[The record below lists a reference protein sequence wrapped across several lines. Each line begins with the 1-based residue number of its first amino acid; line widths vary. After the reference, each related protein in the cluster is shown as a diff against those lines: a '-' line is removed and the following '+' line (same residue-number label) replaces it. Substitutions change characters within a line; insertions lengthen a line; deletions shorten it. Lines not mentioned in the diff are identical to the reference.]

1 MEVPHLFRN
10 AVTRFP
16 DCACVVEGD
25 RASTFREVDDRAA
38 RAAAAFSSLGFH
50 PHGSS
55 NSWRAIIGVPDDKLG
70 ERVHVL
76 VVLKTASAASD
87 TELIEFCRSRLANY
101 KVPKSIDIV
110 DVLPKN
116 ATDEV
121 LKREL
126 GESVA
131 KQTTPNV

>member
-1 MEVPHLFRN
+1 MEVADLFRS

-16 DCACVVEGD
+16 DCAYVVEGD
-25 RASTFREVDDRAA
+25 RASTFCEVDALLLVRLPPS
-38 RAAAAFSSLGFH
+38 RPSGCT

-55 NSWRAIIGVPDDKLG
+55 NSWRAIIGAPDDKWG
-70 ERVHVL
+70 ERDHVL
-76 VVLKTASAASD
+76 VVPKTASAASD

-110 DVLPKN
+110 DVLSKN